1 MPRPALW
8 TAIADTLRADIAQGR
23 YGVGGQLPTEA
34 ELSSRFG
41 VNRHTIR
48 HALAALVQEGLIYTR
63 RGSGAFVAQHPAAYP
78 LGRRVRFHQ
87 NIVASGRTP
96 ARRLTRLETCPAIA
110 SEAAA
115 LDLPLGADVHIVEG
129 ISLADGQP
137 IALFRSAFPAE
148 RLVGFLDQ
156 VARDPSITVA
166 LAACGVAD
174 YTRASTRVTAHLA
187 RPIEATALQLG
198 PGAALLRTQAIN
210 TDLDGRPIEYG
221 ITWFAGERVELTLS
235 SD

>member
-1 MPRPALW
+1 
-8 TAIADTLRADIAQGR
+8 
-23 YGVGGQLPTEA
+23 
-34 ELSSRFG
+34 
-41 VNRHTIR
+41 
-48 HALAALVQEGLIYTR
+48 
-63 RGSGAFVAQHPAAYP
+63 
-78 LGRRVRFHQ
+78 
-87 NIVASGRTP
+87 
-96 ARRLTRLETCPAIA
+96 LETCPAIA